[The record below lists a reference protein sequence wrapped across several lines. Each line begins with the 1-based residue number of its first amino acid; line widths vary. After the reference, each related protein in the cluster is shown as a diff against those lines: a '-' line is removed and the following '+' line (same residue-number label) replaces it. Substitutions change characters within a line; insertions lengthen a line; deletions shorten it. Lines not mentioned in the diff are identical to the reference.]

1 MYISHART
9 LDELRAEVVADL
21 DRRVDM
27 LNAQAGYAKVSAAD
41 KARLACAIREFEG
54 MRHYWSKIVLARSR
68 KREAPA

>member
-1 MYISHART
+1 MYISHAHT

-21 DRRVDM
+21 DRRIDM
-27 LNAQAGYAKVSAAD
+27 LTSQKDYLGVSNAE

-54 MRHYWSKIVLARSR
+54 MRHYWNELVLARSR